1 MSGRDDLMDDG
12 AAVAAA
18 LSGLQE
24 GYRVLLRRHR
34 EPVFRLVRSHI
45 GEEDEALDV
54 TQECFV
60 SAFAALHRY
69 DPERPFR
76 RWILRIAVNKCR
88 DWGRRRAVR
97 RFLAFATPLEE
108 AEDVPDPSPNP
119 EAALFSSAEVARICA
134 ALSALPRS
142 LKDPLILCSIEGL
155 SQDEAAAVLGV
166 SRKAIETRVYRAR
179 QKLSEM
185 LKG

>member
-1 MSGRDDLMDDG
+1 M
-12 AAVAAA
+12 
-18 LSGLQE
+18 
-24 GYRVLLRRHR
+24 
-34 EPVFRLVRSHI
+34 
-45 GEEDEALDV
+45 
-54 TQECFV
+54 
-60 SAFAALHRY
+60 
-69 DPERPFR
+69 
-76 RWILRIAVNKCR
+76 
-88 DWGRRRAVR
+88 
-97 RFLAFATPLEE
+97 
-108 AEDVPDPSPNP
+108 PDPSPNP
-119 EAALFSSAEVARICA
+119 EAALFSSAEVARIRA